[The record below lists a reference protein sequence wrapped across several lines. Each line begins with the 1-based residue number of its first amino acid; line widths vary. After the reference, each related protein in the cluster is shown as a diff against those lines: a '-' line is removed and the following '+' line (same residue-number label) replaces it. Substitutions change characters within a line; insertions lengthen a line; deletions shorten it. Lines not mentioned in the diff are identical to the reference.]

1 MAEAEH
7 IALVRTYTDETTDE
21 HWDDTALGAL
31 IDELGIEGATARV
44 WRAKQ
49 ARYSRLVDVSE
60 AGAARKMS
68 QAFEHAKEMAAR
80 WDAIVADTGTA
91 PGRHATVSKIVRS

>member
-7 IALVRTYTDETTDE
+7 IALVRTYTDETTNE

-44 WRAKQ
+44 WQAKQ

-60 AGAARKMS
+60 AGAQRRMS
-68 QAFEHAKEMAAR
+68 QAFDHAKEMAEQ
-80 WDAIVADTGTA
+80 WTAIAAADSLA
-91 PGRHATVSKIVRS
+91 GRRASVSKIVRS